1 MSLRKLLTGTKR
13 DFERRIP
20 LTFYPLLFVCG
31 LGLFFEPSLDIAQFG
46 WISKLFIMT
55 VFLFG
60 LGLRLWGS
68 AILTS
73 DVVMDANTHTECLI
87 THGPFAHIRHPLY
100 TGAGFMLG
108 AMMVFLPAWI
118 VIPFLIF
125 EGIMG
130 LRLALFEENLMTERF
145 GKLYVDYKT
154 NSGRFLPP
162 FLIRDHLARS
172 SSKKLDLSKALTSES
187 LFILYGLFLGM
198 GLWLENKNLFF
209 TSVILSSLLLW
220 VILKRKM
227 KLARL

>member
-1 MSLRKLLTGTKR
+1 MSLRKLLTGTKW
-13 DFERRIP
+13 DFANRIP
-20 LTFYPLLFVCG
+20 LTFYPLLFVCM
-31 LGLFFEPSLDIAQFG
+31 LGLFFDPSLDIAQFG
-46 WISKLFIMT
+46 WVSKLVILT
-55 VFLFG
+55 VFFFG

-73 DVVMDANTHTECLI
+73 DVVMDASAHTDCLI

-108 AMMVFLPAWI
+108 AMMVFLPAWL

-130 LRLALFEENLMTERF
+130 IRLALFEEELMTERF
-145 GKLYVDYKT
+145 GELYIDYKA

-162 FLIRDHLARS
+162 IFMREHLARS
-172 SSKKLDLSKALTSES
+172 SSKRLDLRQALTSES

-198 GLWLENKNLFF
+198 GLWLKNKNLLF
-209 TSVILSSLLLW
+209 TGVILSSLLLGL
-220 VILKRKM
+220 ILKRKM
-227 KLARL
+227 KQARL